1 MVSSFRFA
9 VHIIHFLTMEKMQMQ
24 EQLVRSEDFHF
35 FLFFVVRAKE
45 ELVLSN
51 CISSL
56 QV

>member
-1 MVSSFRFA
+1 
-9 VHIIHFLTMEKMQMQ
+9 MQMQ

-35 FLFFVVRAKE
+35 LFFTVRAKE